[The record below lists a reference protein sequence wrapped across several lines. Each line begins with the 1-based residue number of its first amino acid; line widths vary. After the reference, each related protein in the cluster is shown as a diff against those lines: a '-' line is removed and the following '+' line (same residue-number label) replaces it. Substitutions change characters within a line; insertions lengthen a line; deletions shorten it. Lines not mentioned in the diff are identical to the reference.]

1 MEEKLLFSILASG
14 LLALLFAMIRTR
26 WVSRQEVYSKKLLD
40 ISQHIAQGSMAFL
53 RREYIFLLPF
63 VALVASALFFVNEG
77 YMKYQALAF
86 LLGALASSLAGF
98 LGMRVA
104 TKANARTTQ
113 AAKDHGLNAALR
125 VAFTGG
131 SVMGMTVVGLAL
143 VGLFAVF
150 IFAWSHFTRIDEQ
163 VLAQSIL
170 PMCTAF
176 SLGASSVA
184 LFSRV
189 GGGIYTKAADVAADL
204 VGKVE
209 AGIPEDDPRNPAV
222 IADNVGDNV
231 GDVAGMGADLF
242 ESYVGSI
249 VGCMILAVTVPGADL
264 EMKIKLLFLPLLIS
278 GLGVLASII
287 GTFFVR
293 IREGSDPQRALN
305 QGSFVATGVAF
316 VLVLVLFNL
325 FLGQDRFGQAGQYG
339 IWHLVGVTAIGQL
352 AGVIIGQITEYYTG
366 TDRRPVDSL
375 VKASHTGTATNIITG
390 ISVGMTSTFPI
401 IMVIGL
407 AVLGSFL
414 AGGLYGIGLA
424 STGMLITLG
433 IQLAVDAYGPIADN
447 AGGLAEMAHF
457 PSKVREITNKLDA
470 VGNTTAA
477 IGKGF
482 AIGSA
487 ALTSIIL
494 FSSYKEAAGI
504 AFAEIADPFILVA
517 VFIGAVIPFL
527 FSALTMNA
535 VGKSAFEMI
544 NEVRR
549 QFREMPGI
557 LTGETE
563 PDYERCVDIS
573 TKSALKEMLFPAV
586 LALLAP
592 VLTGFLGGKE
602 MLLGL
607 LVGSTISGVCLS
619 IFMSNAGG
627 AWDNAKK
634 TIEADDATHSNTE
647 AYNAAV
653 VGDTVGDPFKDTSG
667 PSLNILIK
675 LMSMVALVMAPLL

>member
-470 VGNTTAA
+470 VGITSAA
-477 IGKGF
+477 IG
-482 AIGSA
+482 
-487 ALTSIIL
+487 
-494 FSSYKEAAGI
+494 
-504 AFAEIADPFILVA
+504 
-517 VFIGAVIPFL
+517 
-527 FSALTMNA
+527 
-535 VGKSAFEMI
+535 
-544 NEVRR
+544 
-549 QFREMPGI
+549 
-557 LTGETE
+557 
-563 PDYERCVDIS
+563 
-573 TKSALKEMLFPAV
+573 
-586 LALLAP
+586 
-592 VLTGFLGGKE
+592 
-602 MLLGL
+602 
-607 LVGSTISGVCLS
+607 
-619 IFMSNAGG
+619 
-627 AWDNAKK
+627 
-634 TIEADDATHSNTE
+634 
-647 AYNAAV
+647 
-653 VGDTVGDPFKDTSG
+653 
-667 PSLNILIK
+667 
-675 LMSMVALVMAPLL
+675 